1 MNSEGKQTNKQTNEK
16 PNSDFLRLYPKSR
29 RKGPPRQRPE
39 PHRRPGGDYCFSRS
53 LQHRWARR
61 DAEGLLAAG
70 THRAWT
76 ERAGEGAWSL
86 RSVTETRVDGRG
98 AALSTCR
105 QALREGCVAT
115 VTAMRLEAP
124 RGPSDPAEPP
134 SAGPAP
140 WAPTASGQ
148 PLPGL
153 RHRTAQQ
160 WCLTGRG
167 NGCAPGC
174 AQCHRWEEPGWVLFV
189 PSLLVFMGRDEIPL
203 SLPQLPSP
211 STQPLLPGEV
221 LQSFQPLGGS
231 SLDSHQALLHRESQ
245 NWMPRSRYSLINAE
259 QRGMIVSL
267 DLLALLA

>member
-105 QALREGCVAT
+105 QALREGCIAT

-134 SAGPAP
+134 SAGAGPMGTYSLRAASAGAAAP
-140 WAPTASGQ
+140 HSAAVLPDGQ
-148 PLPGL
+148 RERLCSRL
-153 RHRTAQQ
+153 
-160 WCLTGRG
+160 
-167 NGCAPGC
+167 CA
-174 AQCHRWEEPGWVLFV
+174 V
-189 PSLLVFMGRDEIPL
+189 PSLGGAWLGPL
-203 SLPQLPSP
+203 CALPSGIYG
-211 STQPLLPGEV
+211 QG
-221 LQSFQPLGGS
+221 
-231 SLDSHQALLHRESQ
+231 
-245 NWMPRSRYSLINAE
+245 
-259 QRGMIVSL
+259 
-267 DLLALLA
+267 